1 MTETARVVP
10 RVAIVTGSARG
21 IGAAI
26 AQRLAEDGCDIA
38 VLDLDA
44 AACAETVATVHALG
58 RRAEAIAVD
67 VADEASVQAAVQ
79 TAEAALGPPA
89 VLVNNAGVLR
99 EKTVARMTLHDW
111 QVVQDVNLR
120 GPFLMCRAVQASMRA
135 AGHGRIVN
143 LASIAALGAYG
154 QANYAAAKAGL
165 IGLTKTIAL
174 EMGKYG
180 VTANVVAPGFVVTQ
194 MTAAVADR
202 LGVTFESMV
211 ADVVRDIPVGRPG
224 QPADIA
230 NAVSFFADPRSGFV
244 SGQVLYVAGGPRG

>member
-1 MTETARVVP
+1 MTETS
-10 RVAIVTGSARG
+10 RVAIVTGAARG
-21 IGAAI
+21 IGSAI
-26 AQRLAEDGCDIA
+26 AERLARDGCDIA
-38 VLDLDA
+38 VMDLDA
-44 AACAETVATVHALG
+44 TACADTVATVRALG

-67 VADEASVQAAVQ
+67 VADEASVQVAVRDC
-79 TAEAALGPPA
+79 EIALGSPA

-99 EKTVARMTLHDW
+99 EKTLAKMTLDDW
-111 QVVQDVNLR
+111 QIVQDVNLR

-143 LASIAALGAYG
+143 LASIAALGAHG

-180 VTANVVAPGFVVTQ
+180 VTANIVAPGFVVTP

-202 LGVTFESMV
+202 LGVDFETMV
-211 ADVVRDIPVGRPG
+211 ADVVRDIPAGRPG
-224 QPADIA
+224 LPEDIA
-230 NAVSFFADPRSGFV
+230 NAVAFFADPRSGFV